1 MIDRFVSRDELQ
13 RLLSAL
19 LVVMGFIGL
28 AALFGFIIVPGLR
41 YQAHTSQESPVV
53 AVQGESGWLDPTDY
67 PSAAR
72 EVIPPIDP
80 KTVMTPNPELLA
92 RGQKLF
98 AETCATCHGTEGKG
112 DGPGAKG
119 LTPVPRNFTVGGWK
133 NGSRIED
140 IYRTL
145 EEGVKG
151 SSMVSYSYLSKKD
164 RMALVH
170 VVQSL
175 GTFDHGSSDP
185 TVDHG
190 SSDPTALAAL
200 EKLFASAGEVIPSR
214 IPVKNA
220 VERLVAEFRAIP
232 AISPSSGNPL
242 VREAVLDASRAAQT
256 LAGVSGWQASD
267 QALAKGILPGLPG
280 NGFAPALAT
289 YTPAQWKELRL
300 ALSQN

>member
-80 KTVMTPNPELLA
+80 KTVMTPNPELMA
-92 RGQKLF
+92 RGRKLF
-98 AETCATCHGTEGKG
+98 AETCATCHGAEGKG

-133 NGSRIED
+133 NGSRIEE

-175 GTFDHGSSDP
+175 GTFDHGTSDP
-185 TVDHG
+185 A
-190 SSDPTALAAL
+190 ALAAL

-220 VERLVAEFRAIP
+220 VERLVAEFRATPAIP
-232 AISPSSGNPL
+232 ASSPNPR
-242 VREAVLDASRAAQT
+242 VREAVVDAFRAAQT
-256 LAGVSGWQASD
+256 LAGIPGWQASD
-267 QALAKGILPGLPG
+267 QALAKGVLPGLPG

-289 YTPAQWKELRL
+289 YTPTQWKELRL